1 MTSSSNRD
9 FYLRLIEG
17 SSFKGIRVTYNL
29 KEFMKKMQLKTP
41 GLILPSFYL
50 LQSNPPDPQTGASQH
65 QLPQNEIAKYP
76 GDHLR
81 FVGLF
86 DVDMPTGSAKLD
98 PSKVNSLATA
108 RATNKEFDQQ

>member
-1 MTSSSNRD
+1 
-9 FYLRLIEG
+9 
-17 SSFKGIRVTYNL
+17 
-29 KEFMKKMQLKTP
+29 MKKMQLKTP

-50 LQSNPPDPQTGASQH
+50 LQSNTPDSLTGASQQ
-65 QLPQNEIAKYP
+65 QLPQNQIAKYP

-98 PSKVNSLATA
+98 PSKVNS
-108 RATNKEFDQQ
+108 FHCQSDQQGFRRANQAGRAVLCADTWDAGLVHGRQRSAHSKILV